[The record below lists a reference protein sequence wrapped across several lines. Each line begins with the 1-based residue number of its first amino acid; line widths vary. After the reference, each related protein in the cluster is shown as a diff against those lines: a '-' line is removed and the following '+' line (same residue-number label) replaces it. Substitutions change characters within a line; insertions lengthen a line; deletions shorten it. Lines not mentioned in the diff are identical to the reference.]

1 MSSFDEKASKRV
13 ESVYSTTDIVTQRK
27 KILELLAPVKGEKI
41 LDLGVGPG
49 FLTKRYPNSLMVKVI
64 L

>member
-41 LDLGVGPG
+41 LDLGVGP
-49 FLTKRYPNSLMVKVI
+49 
-64 L
+64 